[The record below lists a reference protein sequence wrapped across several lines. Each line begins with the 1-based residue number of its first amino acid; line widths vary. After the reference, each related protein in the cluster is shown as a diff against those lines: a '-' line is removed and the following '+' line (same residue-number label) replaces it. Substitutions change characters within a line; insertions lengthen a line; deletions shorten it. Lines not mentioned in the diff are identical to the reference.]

1 MLKPTKYYLKVSLKF
16 KIFVLNLNFHSTG
29 WETKRD
35 RSNKV
40 FFIDHITRSTTYI
53 DPRLPLEVPEVN
65 PHKFSVAPIRRRRGN
80 NFGVASAAGTSSVV
94 STNPVPNTQAKSTN
108 VMYPFAHQISE
119 PANAALP
126 IPPPRPMAASPVTA
140 ISTHNNVPAPEST
153 SLGYYEASVPTAYN
167 DKVVAFLQQP
177 NIMDILSER
186 RSAIK
191 NNSSLRDKIFTIRLE
206 GVEALRRCSN
216 DIELIMLLSLFENEI
231 MSYVPPSMA
240 ATSGFAFGSNLVSQR
255 SQHSFTPITTPA
267 PTTRVAGTH
276 GPYKRDFDAK
286 LRNFY
291 KKLERNGYGQG
302 PGKLKLIVRRDHLLE
317 DAFNKI
323 MSINLKKE
331 LQKSRLYISFTGE
344 EGLDYGGPSREF
356 FFLLSRE
363 LFNPYYGLF
372 EYSANDQY
380 TVQISP
386 MSAFVDDHHDWFRFS
401 GRVLG
406 LALIHQYLL
415 DAFFT
420 RPFYKALLKSDCD
433 LSDLEYLDAGFHQ
446 SLMWIKEN
454 DISEMN
460 DLDLTFSVT
469 EEYAGK
475 VIEKVQF
482 ENS

>member
-1 MLKPTKYYLKVSLKF
+1 MCSSPFAKPL
-16 KIFVLNLNFHSTG
+16 FVAG

-40 FFIDHITRSTTYI
+40 FFIDHITRTTTYI

-65 PHKFSVAPIRRRRGN
+65 PHRFAAAPMRRRTRG
-80 NFGVASAAGTSSVV
+80 AAAAAAAAGTSA
-94 STNPVPNTQAKSTN
+94 NTQPKTN
-108 VMYPFAHQISE
+108 AMLSFFNSSASISSDTAM
-119 PANAALP
+119 PV
-126 IPPPRPMAASPVTA
+126 PPPRPLTTSPMPGMAAT
-140 ISTHNNVPAPEST
+140 STTDAGGIHYESAVPS
-153 SLGYYEASVPTAYN
+153 AYN

-177 NIMDILSER
+177 NILDILSER
-186 RSAIK
+186 RSTIK
-191 NNSSLRDKIFTIRLE
+191 NNSSLRDRIFTIRSE
-206 GVEALRRCSN
+206 GVEALRRFSN
-216 DIELIMLLSLFENEI
+216 DVELILLLSLFENEI
-231 MSYVPPSMA
+231 MSYVPPSIA
-240 ATSGFAFGSNLVSQR
+240 AANAAASTSGTSFSHLR
-255 SQHSFTPITTPA
+255 SQINFTPITAPS
-267 PTTRVAGTH
+267 PTTRIAAAH
-276 GPYKRDFDAK
+276 GLYKRDFDAK

-317 DAFNKI
+317 DAFTKI

-386 MSAFVDDHHDWFRFS
+386 MSTFVDDHHDWFRFS

-446 SLMWIKEN
+446 SLMWIKET
-454 DISEMN
+454 DISDMA
-460 DLDLTFSVT
+460 DALDLTFSVT
-469 EEYAGK
+469 EEYAGR
-475 VIEKVQF
+475 VVEKVPNVCLNLVLILPF
-482 ENS
+482 